1 MTEPD
6 IIGALQT
13 RSEHCERHGEY
24 ESVLLNLGGQRW
36 AGCPACSAEIIE
48 RHQADRDASQEE
60 DLRRLRGQA
69 MFEASGVPRRMEGA
83 TLKSYV
89 SESDEQGSAHR
100 QVCEYAKGLPE
111 HLDSGDG
118 LVLMGNMG
126 TGKTHLAVGLIR
138 YATRSLAVAARYVTA
153 PALFS
158 RVRAS
163 YGGNGES
170 EAQILDELASAPLL
184 VIDEVGVGKGSDNE
198 LNLTY
203 SLLGQR
209 YDACRPTVIITNLM
223 SDDLRAWLGER
234 VVDRLRETSPVVL
247 FNWESYRGRS

>member
-1 MTEPD
+1 MTEQG
-6 IIGALQT
+6 ILGALQT
-13 RSEHCERHGEY
+13 RPAECERHGEY
-24 ESVLLNLGGQRW
+24 ESVMINLGGQRW
-36 AGCPACSAEIIE
+36 TGCPACSAETIE
-48 RHQADRDASQEE
+48 QHQAERDASQTD
-60 DLRRLRGQA
+60 DLRRMRGQA
-69 MFEASGVPRRMEGA
+69 MFEASGVPRRMQGA

-89 SESDEQGSAHR
+89 SDSDEQKTAHR
-100 QVCEYAKGLPE
+100 QVCDYAKALTE
-111 HLDSGDG
+111 HLETGDG

-138 YATRSLAVAARYVTA
+138 YATRTLAVQARYITA

-163 YGGNGES
+163 YGGSGES
-170 EAQILDELASAPLL
+170 EAEILGELVEAPLL
-184 VIDEVGVGKGSDNE
+184 VIDEIGVGKGSDNE

>member
-1 MTEPD
+1 MTATS
-6 IIGALQT
+6 IRGAMQT
-13 RSEHCERHGEY
+13 RPAQCERHGEY

-36 AGCPACSAEIIE
+36 TGCPHCSAETIE
-48 RHQADRDASQEE
+48 QHQAERDASQAE

-69 MFEASGVPRRMEGA
+69 MFEASGVPRRLQGA

-89 SESDEQGSAHR
+89 SDSDEQDAAHR
-100 QVCEYAKGLPE
+100 QVCEYAKGLAG
-111 HLDSGDG
+111 HLETGDG

-138 YATRSLAVAARYVTA
+138 YATRSLAVPARYVTA

-170 EAQILDELASAPLL
+170 EAEILDELVAAPLL
-184 VIDEVGVGKGSDNE
+184 VIDEIGVGKGSDNE

-223 SDDLRAWLGER
+223 SEDLRAWLGER

>member
-1 MTEPD
+1 MTETS
-6 IIGALQT
+6 ILGAMQT
-13 RSEHCERHGEY
+13 RPADCERHGDY
-24 ESVLLNLGGQRW
+24 ESVLLNMGGQRW
-36 AGCPACSAEIIE
+36 TGCPACSAETIE
-48 RHQADRDASQEE
+48 KHQARRDASQAD

-69 MFEASGVPRRMEGA
+69 MFEASGVPVRLEGA
-83 TLKSYV
+83 TLKNYA
-89 SESDEQGSAHR
+89 SEGSGQEAAHR
-100 QVCEYAKGLPE
+100 QVCEYAKGLPG
-111 HLDSGDG
+111 HLESGDG

-126 TGKTHLAVGLIR
+126 TGKTHLAVGLVR
-138 YATRSLAVAARYVTA
+138 YATRSLAVAARYITA

-170 EAQILDELASAPLL
+170 EAQILGELVEAPLL
-184 VIDEVGVGKGSDNE
+184 VLDEIGIGKGSDNE

-223 SDDLRAWLGER
+223 SEDLKAWLGDR

-247 FNWESYRGRS
+247 FNWESYRGRA